1 MAIEDQSAL
10 ASSRKD
16 LSSIDIIGP
25 QTTLIETS
33 RKQLSSRHI
42 LGNSKD
48 PDTKTTDKK
57 PSNKQFVAIRIIN
70 ENKEVVKT
78 YISEKSVIVSTM
90 KYFSKHLG
98 SIKDTEDDDN
108 DMIDI

>member
-16 LSSIDIIGP
+16 LSSVDIIGP

-48 PDTKTTDKK
+48 LDTKTTDKK
-57 PSNKQFVAIRIIN
+57 TKQFVAIRIIN

-98 SIKDTEDDDN
+98 SIKDTEDDEN